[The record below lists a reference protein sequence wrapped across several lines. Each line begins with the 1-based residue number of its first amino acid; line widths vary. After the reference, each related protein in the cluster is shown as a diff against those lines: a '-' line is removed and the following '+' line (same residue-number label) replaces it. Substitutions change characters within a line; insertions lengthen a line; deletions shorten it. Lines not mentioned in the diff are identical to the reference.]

1 MYYKLPEKT
10 IVSYAN
16 GNIPLPRGS
25 KLVLTVDRRLIV
37 TYLEDQ
43 EIVISNP
50 IIGSI
55 AYGVMNDIDNFVSA
69 IYK

>member
-1 MYYKLPEKT
+1 MYYKLPGKT
-10 IVSYAN
+10 IVWYPN
-16 GNIPLPRGS
+16 GNNPLPRGS
-25 KLVLTVDRRLIV
+25 KLVLTVDRSLIV

-55 AYGVMNDIDNFVSA
+55 AYGVMNDNDNL
-69 IYK
+69 ICYRDI